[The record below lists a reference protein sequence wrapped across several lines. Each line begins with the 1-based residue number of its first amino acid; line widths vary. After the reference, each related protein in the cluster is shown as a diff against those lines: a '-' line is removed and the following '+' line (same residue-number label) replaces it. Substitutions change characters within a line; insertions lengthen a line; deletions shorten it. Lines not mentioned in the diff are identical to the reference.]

1 MIELPPI
8 VAYEVTSQGWR
19 GLTARGEL
27 LEVSASNGVPMV
39 PDGELI
45 VQRGSQVIG
54 RRRVIQEGFS
64 LSEYLAR
71 TRRAVELYRQNRCGE
86 ALNEIEAALAIRDT
100 AQSRLNRSIFLLSLG
115 RWPEGFA
122 EHEARFEMMTP
133 PRVARAAERL
143 PRWRGDDLRGRR
155 LMLVHDA
162 GHGDSIM
169 CARYIPELRRRG
181 ALVVLNV
188 PAALER
194 LLSQLAPVVDEDAE
208 ADMFCPLYSLPHALS
223 QTLDTVPSDQYL
235 SAAPNLVGKWREY
248 LGQGEKLTGIAW
260 RVGANVEG
268 DYPREIPLADLVAR
282 IEGRAV
288 SLQVQDGEVA
298 RDLGVIVPD
307 IEDFADV
314 AALASLMDDI
324 VVIDTAA
331 LHVAGAIGHP
341 RITCLLSHWA
351 SWRFLGNKF
360 YPSVRLCRQSSPGD
374 WAGALDQ
381 L

>member
-1 MIELPPI
+1 
-8 VAYEVTSQGWR
+8 
-19 GLTARGEL
+19 
-27 LEVSASNGVPMV
+27 
-39 PDGELI
+39 
-45 VQRGSQVIG
+45 
-54 RRRVIQEGFS
+54 
-64 LSEYLAR
+64 
-71 TRRAVELYRQNRCGE
+71 
-86 ALNEIEAALAIRDT
+86 
-100 AQSRLNRSIFLLSLG
+100 
-115 RWPEGFA
+115 
-122 EHEARFEMMTP
+122 
-133 PRVARAAERL
+133 
-143 PRWRGDDLRGRR
+143 
-155 LMLVHDA
+155 MLVHDA